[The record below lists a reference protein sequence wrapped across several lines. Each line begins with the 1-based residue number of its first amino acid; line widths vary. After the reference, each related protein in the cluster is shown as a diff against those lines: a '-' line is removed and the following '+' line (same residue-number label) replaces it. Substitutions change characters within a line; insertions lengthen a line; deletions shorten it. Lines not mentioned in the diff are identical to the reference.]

1 MASKSELIL
10 KLNILCVFLV
20 ITSICFGKS
29 EHQDNLRFLT
39 AAKTKQEKVEAYL
52 KVIKGVVTKLPD
64 TAIVYIKKLDELC
77 SENDVELTKEN
88 QSKIKFYKGVYQYK
102 KGYYLR
108 AIKPIEESLNLAPNK
123 LKGQKFFY
131 LGLSHKLLGNYSQ
144 ATEYF
149 INAIKQYEEQ
159 GDKYAVLNIYINLG
173 NVCGQIKKHDKALEY
188 FGKALELAKETKKEK
203 LNRII
208 YNNMGN
214 AFLAL
219 EDYEL
224 ALSQYTASYNDA
236 LKTKYKRGQFLTL
249 INIAGAKR
257 KLDRN
262 KEALEHLTQALRL
275 ADSIGIP
282 TLKGTIFWELGDF
295 FTGLKNVGQ
304 AQLYLSKA
312 YVIAD
317 TLKHYPNLKKIY
329 SSYRDLYK
337 SVGNYKKSLYYY
349 EKYEEIKDFVST
361 RENELKVTQLYSEF
375 EFEKKEQE
383 LAMLAQETKIEKQK
397 NKLQQAELAAQ
408 IIKGE
413 RDSIFIYLLIG
424 VGILLLVLA
433 AGLGLI
439 TTIKH
444 KKNGELKDMNLALE
458 ESQEEVESQNSEL
471 ELVNKNLGEINEEL
485 VSKNSEIE
493 SQKSELQSQRD
504 LLNLT
509 NEQLKVRNKDV
520 TDSIHY
526 AQKIQQ
532 AMLYSSFQIEESG
545 MEHFTF
551 YKPRDIVSGDF
562 YWGHKVNNQLII
574 AIGDCT
580 GHGVPGAFMSC
591 LGMSLL
597 NEIVFG
603 RKIIDPHV
611 VLEDLRNSVIQ
622 LIATDRHADLQI
634 GDGMDIS
641 IVVIDLETKNMKFS
655 GAMNGVSIVR
665 DGVMEELKG
674 DKSPIGQHII
684 PNHTFTLQEYQ
695 LQAGD
700 HIYMS
705 TDGYKD
711 QFGGPKGKKMGKR
724 RVNESLTEFSHES
737 IKVQYSNVISLYKN
751 WKKFEEQIDDVCLFG
766 MKIK

>member
-1 MASKSELIL
+1 MKSYFLYILLLISTVSFSKFSHEDNLKFLASAKTSNERVDAY
-10 KLNILCVFLV
+10 LNI
-20 ITSICFGKS
+20 
-29 EHQDNLRFLT
+29 
-39 AAKTKQEKVEAYL
+39 
-52 KVIKGVVTKLPD
+52 IKGSVNKLPD
-64 TAIVYIKKLDELC
+64 SAIIYIQQLDLLRS
-77 SENDVELTKEN
+77 SEEVEL
-88 QSKIKFYKGVYQYK
+88 SKDNLSKLKYYKGVYQYK

-108 AIKPIEESLNLAPNK
+108 AIKPIEESLVLAPNDY
-123 LKGQKFFY
+123 LKAQKFFY

-149 INAIKQYEEQ
+149 INAIKKYERE
-159 GDKYAVLNIYINLG
+159 GNKYAVLNIYINLG
-173 NVCGQIKKHDKALEY
+173 NVCGQIKKHEKALEY
-188 FGKALELAKETKKEK
+188 FGKALELAKETNNEK

-214 AFLAL
+214 AFLSL

-224 ALSQYTASYNDA
+224 ALSQYNASYKDA
-236 LKTKYKRGQFLTL
+236 LQSQYKKGQFLTL

-257 KLDRN
+257 KLYRN
-262 KEALEHLTQALRL
+262 SEALEHLTQALRL
-275 ADSIGIP
+275 ADTIGQP
-282 TLKGTIFWELGDF
+282 TLKGNIFYELGDF
-295 FTGLKNVGQ
+295 FTSLKNVKQ
-304 AQLYLSKA
+304 AQLYLGKA

-317 TLKHYPNLKKIY
+317 TLKHFPNLLRIY
-329 SSYRDLYK
+329 KSYKNLYK
-337 SVGNYKKSLYYY
+337 SVGNYKKALYYY
-349 EKYEEIKDFVST
+349 DKYEEIKEFIST

-383 LAMLAQETKIEKQK
+383 LAILAQETKIEKQK
-397 NKLQQAELAAQ
+397 NRLQKAELSAQ

-439 TTIKH
+439 TTLKH

-458 ESQEEVESQNSEL
+458 ESQEEVETQNYEL
-471 ELVNKNLGEINEEL
+471 ENVNINLGEINDEL
-485 VSKNSEIE
+485 LSKNSEIE
-493 SQKSELQSQRD
+493 SKKEELQTQKD

-509 NEQLKVRNKDV
+509 NDKLKVRNKDV

-532 AMLYSSFQIEESG
+532 AMLNSSFQIDEGG

-562 YWGHKVNNQLII
+562 HWGHKVNNQLII

-591 LGMSLL
+591 LGISLL

-603 RKIIDPHV
+603 RKIIEPHTI
-611 VLEDLRNSVIQ
+611 LEDLRNSVIQ
-622 LIATDRHADLQI
+622 LISTDRHADLQI
-634 GDGMDIS
+634 GDGMDIA
-641 IVVIDLETKNMKFS
+641 IVVIDLDTRKMQFS
-655 GAMNGVSIVR
+655 GAMNGVTVVR
-665 DGVMEELKG
+665 DGIMEEIKG

-695 LQAGD
+695 LLEND

-724 RVNESLTEFSHES
+724 RVNESLTEISSES
-737 IKVQYSNVISLYKN
+737 IKIQYSKVISLYKN
-751 WKKFEEQIDDVCLFG
+751 WKKFEEQIDDICLFG